1 MTSSAPITTRQPRPE
16 VYIISKEESIA
27 LSEMVFAY
35 LACTVGPN
43 CSRAVHR
50 WIPKYRELLS
60 GVLRNAYLH
69 PHVSAAA
76 MHYIRRLKRRQPS
89 LEISGRAGLNM
100 FIAALMVADKVIHDH
115 RITRSSWLHIVGGRL
130 DMKQLLRL
138 EVKFLEAI
146 GWNLTLSQKVFDD
159 FDEIAAGWMALRQY
173 APEPDFFARRKWDGL
188 RAPAF
193 DFFDGILNNVDES
206 EMYVPPIRS
215 ELEHERWIQGVPV
228 VYDLADSFWEEVPL
242 NDAPFI
248 IDLTDTS
255 SLTSSPTLVSEQK
268 KHLPSP
274 PWLKT
279 PQLTPIVSS
288 RPIHVS
294 HSQSDDSDVTYD
306 DLSPVDWTESEPT
319 EEERKL
325 LGFNRPRFLLA
336 FAVATLSLPSMYEK
350 GENSETRIRKW
361 LSRCEPQDYTE
372 SLDSTEEVEESLGEI
387 LDIFDLSSG

>member
-1 MTSSAPITTRQPRPE
+1 MTPSAPNTTRQPRPE
-16 VYIISKEESIA
+16 VHIISKEESVV
-27 LSEMVFAY
+27 LSEIVFAY

-43 CSRAVHR
+43 CSRAAHR
-50 WIPKYRELLS
+50 WTPKYRELLS

-76 MHYIRRLKRRQPS
+76 MHYIHRLKRRQPL

-138 EVKFLEAI
+138 EIKFLEAI
-146 GWNLTLSQKVFDD
+146 GWDVTLSQNIFDD
-159 FDEIAAGWMALRQY
+159 FDEIAAGWMALRQH
-173 APEPDFFARRKWDGL
+173 APEPDFFAGRKWDGL

-193 DFFDGILNNVDES
+193 DFFDGLLDHVDES
-206 EMYVPPIRS
+206 EMYDPPIRS
-215 ELEHERWIQGVPV
+215 QLEHERWVQGVPV
-228 VYDLADSFWEEVPL
+228 VHDLSESFWEEVL
-242 NDAPFI
+242 VNDAPII

-279 PQLTPIVSS
+279 PQPTPIVSS

-294 HSQSDDSDVTYD
+294 RFQSDDSDVTHD
-306 DLSPVDWTESEPT
+306 DLSPVDWTEPELT

-325 LGFNRPRFLLA
+325 LGFKRPRFLLA

-350 GENSETRIRKW
+350 GENSETRIREW
-361 LSRCEPQDYTE
+361 LSRCEPQDYTG
-372 SLDSTEEVEESLGEI
+372 SLDMSHEVEESPGEI
-387 LDIFDLSSG
+387 LDMFGLSSS

>member
-1 MTSSAPITTRQPRPE
+1 MTSSTPDTTRQPRPE
-16 VYIISKEESIA
+16 VYIISKEESVV
-27 LSEMVFAY
+27 LSEIIFAY
-35 LACTVGPN
+35 LACTVGPS
-43 CSRAVHR
+43 CSRAAHR
-50 WIPKYRELLS
+50 WTPKYRELLS

-100 FIAALMVADKVIHDH
+100 FIAALMVADKVIHDR
-115 RITRSSWLHIVGGRL
+115 RIARSYWLHIVGGRL

-138 EVKFLEAI
+138 E
-146 GWNLTLSQKVFDD
+146 
-159 FDEIAAGWMALRQY
+159 IAAGWMALRQD
-173 APEPDFFARRKWDGL
+173 ASEPDFFARKWDGL
-188 RAPAF
+188 RVPAF
-193 DFFDGILNNVDES
+193 DFFDGILDHIDES
-206 EMYVPPIRS
+206 DMYAPPTRS
-215 ELEHERWIQGVPV
+215 DSGYERWIQDLPV
-228 VYDLADSFWEEVPL
+228 GYELPESFWEEVPL
-242 NDAPFI
+242 NDTPFI

-279 PQLTPIVSS
+279 PQLTPVLSS
-288 RPIHVS
+288 RPINVS
-294 HSQSDDSDVTYD
+294 RSQSDDSDITYD
-306 DLSPVDWTESEPT
+306 DLSPVDWTEPEPT

-361 LSRCEPQDYTE
+361 LSQCELQDFTK
-372 SLDSTEEVEESLGEI
+372 SLDVTDEAEEYLGEM
-387 LDIFDLSSG
+387 LDMSGPSSS